1 MEDILR
7 TLVAFKTVTGDQAE
21 CHKLLVYVADY
32 LSARGMHI
40 RWFEHESYESLVAS
54 TKPDKKAFS
63 VMLAAHVDV
72 VAGPDRLFELQK
84 RGGKYIGR
92 GVLDMKCAIAAY
104 LKAVD
109 ELQDNLQDYDF
120 GIMLTSD
127 EEMAGTG
134 NVNGTVS
141 LINEGYVPK
150 MLILPDGGQDW
161 QLEKSSNGYAHFTLI
176 ASGKTAHGSR
186 PWEGENAAFKIIS
199 TLQEVKEH
207 FKDHGPETDTLN
219 VSSIIADGPVNRIPD
234 YAKAEISI
242 RIAKKDGLEGW
253 IETFNDIC
261 TKHSVKLIMRFGWE
275 PHFNNMD
282 NPYVERYAELT
293 EEITGVR
300 VRGFHSYGGSDT
312 RFFAELGVPYASAY
326 PRGGGH
332 HSDHEWLQVEALEQ
346 LGTIVTRYVQD
357 MADIMLGD
365 KQPEKVTAGK

>member
-1 MEDILR
+1 MEEILR
-7 TLVAFKTVTGDQAE
+7 QLVAFKTVTGNQAE

-32 LSARGMHI
+32 LSARGMYI
-40 RWFEHESYESLVAS
+40 RWFEHEGYESLVAS
-54 TKPDKKAFS
+54 VKPNKKVFG

-72 VAGPDRLFELQK
+72 VGAPARLFKLQK

-92 GVLDMKCAIAAY
+92 GVMDMKCAVAVY
-104 LKAVD
+104 MKTVD

-127 EEMAGTG
+127 EEIAGTSSI
-134 NVNGTVS
+134 NGTVS

-161 QLEKSSNGYAHFTLI
+161 QMEASSNGYAHFTLT

-186 PWEGENAAFKIIS
+186 PWEGENAAFKIIN
-199 TLQEVKEH
+199 TLQEIKEH

-219 VSSIIADGPVNRIPD
+219 ISSIITDGPVNRIPD
-234 YAKAEISI
+234 YAKAEVSI
-242 RIAKKDGLEGW
+242 RVVKRDGLGDW
-253 IETFNDIC
+253 VDIFNDIC
-261 TKHSVKLIMRFGWE
+261 TRHSVKLIMRFGWE
-275 PHFNNMD
+275 PHFNDMD
-282 NPYVERYAELT
+282 NPYVKRYAELT
-293 EEITGVR
+293 EEVTGVK
-300 VRGFHSYGGSDT
+300 VKGFHSYGGSDT
-312 RFFAELGVPYASAY
+312 RFFADQGVPYASAY

-346 LGTIVTRYVQD
+346 LGTIITRYVQD

-365 KQPEKVTAGK
+365 KPSEKVAVGK